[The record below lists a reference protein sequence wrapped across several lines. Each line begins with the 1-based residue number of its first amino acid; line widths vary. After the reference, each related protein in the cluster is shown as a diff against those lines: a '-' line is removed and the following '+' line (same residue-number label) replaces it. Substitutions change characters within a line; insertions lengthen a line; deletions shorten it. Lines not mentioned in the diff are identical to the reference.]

1 MRSTTG
7 PFMIP
12 TPTELQDTARET
24 ETISPISFS
33 LNLLWSRL
41 IKGKNKKAVTLV
53 TAFYI
58 LTPLLKKFKGCATI
72 IKIDNYT
79 RSIIM
84 NKNKLLSNPLIVA
97 ALALLCTAL
106 WGSATPFIKIGY
118 ELILPEKN
126 VPSTI
131 LFAGVRFFFA
141 GIITVLIYSI
151 ASKRFLYPKKENV
164 GKIALVGLFQTVV
177 QYIFFY
183 IGLANTSG
191 VKGTILSGTSAFFSL
206 LIAGLIFKQEK
217 LTVKKIIGCILGFIG
232 IIFVNL
238 NGLEFT
244 MNFTGDCF
252 VLFSAVALGF
262 SSVLMKKFSKDENPV
277 VISGYQFIMGGAVMI
292 IVGLCL
298 GGKIVVD
305 SLAAFGV
312 LTYLAFLSAIA
323 YAVWGLLLKNNPVSK
338 VTIYTFMTPVM
349 GVILSNIM
357 LKEQSGVSLW
367 NLIITLL
374 FVCAGIIIL
383 NYKKES

>member
-1 MRSTTG
+1 
-7 PFMIP
+7 
-12 TPTELQDTARET
+12 
-24 ETISPISFS
+24 
-33 LNLLWSRL
+33 
-41 IKGKNKKAVTLV
+41 
-53 TAFYI
+53 
-58 LTPLLKKFKGCATI
+58 
-72 IKIDNYT
+72 
-79 RSIIM
+79 M
-84 NKNKLLSNPLIVA
+84 NKNKMLSNPFIVA
-97 ALALLCTAL
+97 ALALFCTAL

-126 VPSTI
+126 VASTI

-141 GIITVLIYSI
+141 GILTVIIFSI
-151 ASKRFLYPKKENV
+151 ANKRFLYPKPQNLL
-164 GKIALVGLFQTVV
+164 KIAEVGAFQTVL

-183 IGLANTSG
+183 VGLSNTSG

-217 LTVKKIIGCILGFIG
+217 LTLKKIIGCIFGFVG

-238 NGLEFT
+238 NGLDFT

-252 VLFSAVALGF
+252 VIFSAIALGF

-292 IVGLCL
+292 AVGLIF
-298 GGKIVVD
+298 GGNIVV
-305 SLAAFGV
+305 SGAKAILV
-312 LTYLAFLSAIA
+312 LTYLSFLSAAA
-323 YAVWGLLLKNNPVSK
+323 YAIWGLLLKNNPVSK

-357 LKEQSGVSLW
+357 LDEQSGVSVI

-374 FVCAGIIIL
+374 LVCTGIIIL
-383 NYKKES
+383 NYKKEN